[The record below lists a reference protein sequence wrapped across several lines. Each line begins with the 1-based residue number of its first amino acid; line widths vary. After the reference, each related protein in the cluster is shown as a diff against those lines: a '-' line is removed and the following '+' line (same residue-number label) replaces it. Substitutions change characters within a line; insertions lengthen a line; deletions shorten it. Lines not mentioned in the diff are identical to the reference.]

1 VFSAESGWKLA
12 GAADSARGGAL
23 GEPKAMAETQRDQVD
38 AAKVKILH
46 EGREGVE
53 RVVPVIAGRGRRKK
67 AAGVASILEGER
79 VPD

>member
-1 VFSAESGWKLA
+1 
-12 GAADSARGGAL
+12 
-23 GEPKAMAETQRDQVD
+23 
-38 AAKVKILH
+38 VKILH